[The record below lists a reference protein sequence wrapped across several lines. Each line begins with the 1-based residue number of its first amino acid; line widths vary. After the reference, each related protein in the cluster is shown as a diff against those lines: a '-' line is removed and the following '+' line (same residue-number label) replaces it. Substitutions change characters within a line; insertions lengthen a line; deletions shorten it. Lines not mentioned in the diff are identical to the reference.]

1 MAFPAAPLLFAANL
15 VIEFNAD
22 LYRLFDRRRPV
33 PVAADGLAEIW
44 AGIFDS
50 IIYMSI
56 VVNMI
61 WVSYHT
67 NLVKQ
72 FFAEDTPINRLFFFT
87 MGTACI
93 GLILMLIQFIIPD
106 IPGDVKDH
114 LSRQDK
120 VEARLVS
127 HVCTEEYIDTCVKNK
142 MEIRQIRKTFHS
154 KNHHKHEENQYPSGG
169 GCYKMHLDCDLCV
182 KDYWRT
188 GGKAKRHSDHVK
200 GARQEDFTES
210 PQEIWWMRKGGVAQT
225 RLQIK
230 YICILHMYIRLNVV
244 VLRPKICVL

>member
-93 GLILMLIQFIIPD
+93 GLVLMLIQFIIPD

-120 VEARLVS
+120 VEALLVS
-127 HVCTEEYIDTCVKNK
+127 HACTEEYIATCVENK
-142 MEIRQIRKTFHS
+142 EKIRGIRKTFHT
-154 KNHHKHEENQYPSGG
+154 KNHIKHTKVKYSGVY
-169 GCYKMHLDCDLCV
+169 YKMHEECEMCQADD
-182 KDYWRT
+182 WRK

-200 GARQEDFTES
+200 GLSQEDAKEEDLTER
-210 PQEIWWMRKGGVAQT
+210 PQEI
-225 RLQIK
+225 
-230 YICILHMYIRLNVV
+230 
-244 VLRPKICVL
+244 